1 MFDLSGASEREVTRW
16 TNTDAGTLNFD
27 NEIDYLIQWIST
39 RMEYLDNMWD
49 IASLPETPLGV
60 ESIEKESIIESI
72 GVGRNGVVIKCN
84 SATQISIYNT
94 TGQLVKSVMLKQGV
108 NDIPLSKGIYIV
120 NNKKIVIL

>member
-1 MFDLSGASEREVTRW
+1 
-16 TNTDAGTLNFD
+16 
-27 NEIDYLIQWIST
+27 
-39 RMEYLDNMWD
+39 MWD

-72 GVGRNGVVIKCN
+72 GVGRNGVIIKCN
-84 SATQISIYNT
+84 SATQICIYNT

-108 NDIPLSKGIYIV
+108 NDIPLSKGIYVV